1 MKISI
6 FGLGYVGTVTSACFA
21 RNGHDVLGVDVN
33 PLKVALLNDGK
44 SPIVEDE
51 IGDIVL
57 QQVQAGR
64 LRATTDV
71 ESAVAE
77 TDLSLICVGTPSN
90 GNGSLSLSS
99 VLNVTK
105 SIALALRNKKDYHV
119 IVVRS
124 TIVPGTVNRQ
134 LIPLLERE
142 SGKKLGV
149 GFGICFNPEFLRE
162 GSSVRDFDSPPF
174 TLVGVR
180 EETTAEK
187 VRELYT
193 GIQAPFLTSSLEVA
207 ETVKYGS
214 NIFHALKIAFANE
227 MGSYCKA
234 LGIDSHE
241 VMEIFFQDAKLNLS
255 KAYLRPGFA
264 FGGSCL
270 PKDLRALL
278 YHARANDL
286 ELPLLDAILPS
297 NELHVKRA
305 VDMILAQGKRKVG
318 ILGLSFKAGTD
329 DLRESPL
336 VRLTETLLGKGY
348 DIQIY
353 DRDVSMAR
361 LMGGNK
367 EYIEKEIPHLSCL
380 LARSLEDVINFAEV
394 IVIGNGNKEF
404 NEAFTLR
411 RSEQVI
417 IDLVRM
423 LSDSGK
429 SQPNYHGVCW

>member
-21 RNGHDVLGVDVN
+21 RNGHEVLGVDVN

-71 ESAVAE
+71 EGAVAE

-105 SIALALRNKKDYHV
+105 SIALALRNKKEYHV

-124 TIVPGTVNRQ
+124 TVVPGTVNRQ

-180 EETTAEK
+180 DETTADK
-187 VRELYT
+187 VRALYGEIT
-193 GIQAPFLTSSLEVA
+193 APFLTSSLEVA
-207 ETVKYGS
+207 ETVKYSS

-241 VMEIFFQDAKLNLS
+241 VMEIFFQDQKLNLS

-286 ELPLLDAILPS
+286 ALPLLDSILPS

-367 EYIEKEIPHLSCL
+367 EFIEKEIPHLSCL
-380 LARSLEDVINFAEV
+380 LARSLEEVTDFAEI

-404 NEAFTLR
+404 GEVFTKR
-411 RSEQVI
+411 RSDQVI

-429 SQPNYHGVCW
+429 SQPNYHGMCW